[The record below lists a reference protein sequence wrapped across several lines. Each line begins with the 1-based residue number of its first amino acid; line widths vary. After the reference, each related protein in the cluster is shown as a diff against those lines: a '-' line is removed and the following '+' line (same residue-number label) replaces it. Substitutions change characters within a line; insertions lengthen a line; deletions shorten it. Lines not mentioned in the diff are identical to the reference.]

1 MPRMRSRDVRA
12 IIFLF
17 ATSLAVFG
25 MSWLAAHK
33 LIVACALT
41 AAYDVWLLTR
51 PRMRRV
57 VRRLRGE
64 TVDFTSYYQ
73 DF

>member
-1 MPRMRSRDVRA
+1 MPRMRPRDVRA
-12 IIFLF
+12 ILF
-17 ATSLAVFG
+17 CFAASLALFG
-25 MSWLAAHK
+25 MSYLAAHS
-33 LIVACALT
+33 LIVSTALT
-41 AAYDVWLLTR
+41 GALDAWLLTR

-57 VRRLRGE
+57 LRRLRGE

>member
-12 IIFLF
+12 IIFLL
-17 ATSLAVFG
+17 ATSAAVFG
-25 MSWLAAHK
+25 MSWLGTHNLIAAS
-33 LIVACALT
+33 ALT
-41 AAYDVWLLTR
+41 AAYGVWLLTR

-57 VRRLRGE
+57 LRRLRGE

>member
-12 IIFLF
+12 IVFCL
-17 ATSLAVFG
+17 ATSLLLFG
-25 MSWLAAHK
+25 LSYLATHRVIA
-33 LIVACALT
+33 ASALT
-41 AAYDVWLLTR
+41 AAYAVWLLTR

-57 VRRLRGE
+57 LRRLRGE